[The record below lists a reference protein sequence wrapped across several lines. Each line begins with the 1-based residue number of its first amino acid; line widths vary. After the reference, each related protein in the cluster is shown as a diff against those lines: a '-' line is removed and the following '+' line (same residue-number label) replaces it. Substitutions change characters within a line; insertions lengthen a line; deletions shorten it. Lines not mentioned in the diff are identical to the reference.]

1 MPFVSRPRA
10 ALLGAAL
17 LLAVTASSFAQ
28 QAPAAAT
35 PLTLEQLYRA
45 KPWRGE
51 PAKEPAFSKSG
62 RYLAYLWSPYG
73 EPGSD
78 LQVHDT
84 KTGKTIRLTSRALM
98 AAFDSPEELQRFD
111 DKRAQRD
118 REWAEAQAKAEA
130 QQAYLRGEAVD
141 LAQWERA
148 AIAKL
153 KEEAA
158 AKKLK
163 DDAQKAADK
172 AELEAEKR
180 AMAELAA
187 RRAGKPLPP
196 AAPASAASAAA
207 DKPATEINKE
217 DWEWRD
223 ELKKQL
229 DKTKL
234 KPADLY
240 PGVSQFVWANERD
253 ELVFQYR
260 GQLLRWQAG
269 NGDRVEPLLHSAR
282 PLRAVAYTPD
292 DRGLIYQDDGRLL
305 RQRFAG
311 GGPVQQLNRELFNA
325 DDADRKYKIDTTTL
339 SDDGRWMALVARAPL
354 QAGDDGRPAPK
365 PGRQVEIMDYAKR
378 FATAKKVDRE
388 VSDDKRMQLPLA
400 IYIRPVPQGVE
411 PPAKQPEPVFTHK
424 GGDVWFE
431 LSPVALSRDG
441 SRYAFA
447 TWEREKELLRVYLG
461 QTTPRSVPA
470 ARPAPQGG
478 LSSPAEPDLL
488 KSGEPK
494 PELVLE
500 RRGDVHHELVNV
512 LRPQF
517 TPDGKQLVLT
527 LEESGWRQPHAIDI
541 ASKQLRPLL
550 KGDFEAHQVLG
561 FTADSKA
568 MFVLANK
575 DDLAAMNVY
584 RVDMASGAMTAYGQS
599 PDYHRNAAVSQ
610 DGRFA
615 AAVAGHWGA
624 RPELKLLPSSGPA
637 RVLTQ
642 SHDPQVAQID
652 RLRPERFSFK
662 NRHGDTLHAYLFK
675 PPGWQASDR
684 RPAVVYVYGGPLND
698 RHIVETDSFQGT
710 GYLFG
715 QYMALN
721 HGYVMV
727 SIDTRGHSNYGERF
741 AGANWE
747 QVGRPQTEDLEDLH
761 KELVKNWGVDGARV
775 GLNGWSFGGFQTQ
788 FTMYTQPELFA
799 AGIAGAGPTEW
810 ENYNSWYSGR
820 TIGKVDRS
828 KPNLRKYSLLPLA
841 AGLKKPLLLVHGMMD
856 PNVLYQD
863 TVNVYRLLLESG
875 KAALVDLFLDPDGEH
890 AMGGAVKPA
899 AWHRKYE
906 AFWLDKLGTAAQ
918 R

>member
-1 MPFVSRPRA
+1 MPLVSRPRA

-17 LLAVTASSFAQ
+17 LLAVAANSFAQ
-28 QAPAAAT
+28 QPAPTAPST
-35 PLTLEQLYRA
+35 PLTLEQLYRV

-51 PAKEPAFSKSG
+51 PAKEPAFSRSG

-78 LQVHDT
+78 LHVHDT
-84 KTGKTIRLTSRALM
+84 KTGKTLRLSSRQIM
-98 AAFDSPEELQRFD
+98 AGFDGPEELQRFD
-111 DKRAQRD
+111 EKRAQRD

-141 LAQWERA
+141 LSQWERE

-153 KEEAA
+153 KEELA

-172 AELEAEKR
+172 AEAEAEKR

-196 AAPASAASAAA
+196 AAAASAAA
-207 DKPATEINKE
+207 DKPTPETKKE

-223 ELKKQL
+223 ELKKQR
-229 DKTKL
+229 DKQKL

-240 PGVSQFVWANERD
+240 PGVAQFVWANERD

-260 GQLLRWQAG
+260 GSLFRWQAAQG
-269 NGDRVEPLLHSAR
+269 ERIEPLVQTQR
-282 PLRAVAYTPD
+282 NLRAVAYARD
-292 DRGLIYQDDGRLL
+292 DAGLVYLDEGRLL
-305 RQRFAG
+305 RLRFNG
-311 GGPVQQLNRELFNA
+311 GGIQALNRELVHP
-325 DDADRKYKIDTTTL
+325 DDAERKYKIEASVL
-339 SDDGRWMALVARAPL
+339 SEDGRWMALTARAP
-354 QAGDDGRPAPK
+354 QQPGDDGRPPPK
-365 PGRQVEIMDYAKR
+365 AGRQVEVMDYAKR
-378 FATAKKVDRE
+378 FAAAKKVDRE
-388 VSDDKRMQLPLA
+388 VSDDKRIQLPTA
-400 IYIRPVPQGVE
+400 IYIRPVPQGFDA
-411 PPAKQPEPVFTHK
+411 PAKQPEPVYTHK

-441 SRYAFA
+441 SHYAFA

-461 QTTPRSVPA
+461 
-470 ARPAPQGG
+470 
-478 LSSPAEPDLL
+478 

-517 TPDGKQLVLT
+517 TPDGRSLVLN
-527 LEESGWRQPHAIDI
+527 LDQGGWRQPHAIDV
-541 ASKQLRPLL
+541 ASKALRPLL
-550 KGDFEAHQVLG
+550 TGDFEAHQVLG

-575 DDLAAMNVY
+575 DDYAAMNVY
-584 RVDMASGAMTAYGQS
+584 RVELASGAMTPYGQL
-599 PDYHRNAAVSQ
+599 PDYHRSAAVSK

-615 AAVAGHWGA
+615 AAMAGHWGA
-624 RPELKLLPSSGPA
+624 RPELKLLQAGNPA

-684 RPAVVYVYGGPLND
+684 RPAIVYVYGGPLND
-698 RHIVETDSFQGT
+698 RHTVETDSFQPT
-710 GYLFG
+710 GYLFN

-721 HGYVMV
+721 HGYVTV
-727 SIDTRGHSNYGERF
+727 SIDTRGHSNYGRRF
-741 AGANWE
+741 SGANWE
-747 QVGRPQTEDLEDLH
+747 QVGLPQTEDLEDLH
-761 KELVKNWGVDGARV
+761 AELVKSWGVDGARV

-788 FTMYTQPELFA
+788 YTMYSKPDLFA

-828 KPNLRKYSLLPLA
+828 KPNLRKYSLLPMA
-841 AGLKKPLLLVHGMMD
+841 PGLKKPLLLVHGMMD

-863 TVNVYRLLLESG
+863 TVNVYRVLLESG

-890 AMGGAVKPA
+890 GMGGAVKTA
-899 AWHRKYE
+899 TWHRKYE
-906 AFWLDKLGTAAQ
+906 AFWLDKLGTAEK

>member
-1 MPFVSRPRA
+1 MTLVSRS

-17 LLAVTASSFAQ
+17 LLAVAANSFAQ
-28 QAPAAAT
+28 QAPAATTTAAAAA
-35 PLTLEQLYRA
+35 PLTLEQLYRVQ
-45 KPWRGE
+45 PWRGE
-51 PAKEPAFSKSG
+51 PAKEPAFSRSG
-62 RYLAYLWSPYG
+62 RYLAYLWSPFG

-78 LQVHDT
+78 LHVHDT
-84 KTGKTIRLTSRALM
+84 KTGKTLRLSSPALM
-98 AAFDSPEELQRFD
+98 AAFDSPEELQRFA

-141 LAQWERA
+141 LWQWERA

-172 AELEAEKR
+172 AEAEAEKR

-196 AAPASAASAAA
+196 AATASAAPAA
-207 DKPATEINKE
+207 DKPSPELQKE

-223 ELKKQL
+223 ELKKKL
-229 DKTKL
+229 DKHKL
-234 KPADLY
+234 KPTDLY
-240 PGVSQFVWANERD
+240 PGVSQIVWAHERD

-260 GQLLRWQAG
+260 GQLFRWQAA
-269 NGDRVEPLLHSAR
+269 NGERIEPLVQSAR
-282 PLRAVAYTPD
+282 PLRAVAYTRD
-292 DRGLIYQDDGRLL
+292 DQGFIYQDDGRLL

-311 GGPVQQLNRELFNA
+311 GAVQQLNRELFNA
-325 DDADRKYKIDTTTL
+325 DDAERKYKIDATTL
-339 SDDGRWMALVARAPL
+339 SEDGRWMALVARAPL

-388 VSDDKRMQLPLA
+388 VSDDKRLQLPLA

-441 SRYAFA
+441 RHYAFA

-461 QTTPRSVPA
+461 RA
-470 ARPAPQGG
+470 
-478 LSSPAEPDLL
+478 
-488 KSGEPK
+488 GEAK

-517 TPDGKQLVLT
+517 TPDGQQLVLT
-527 LEESGWRQPHAIDI
+527 LEEAGWRQPYAIDV
-541 ASKQLRPLL
+541 ASKQLRPLV

-575 DDLAAMNVY
+575 DDLAAMNLY
-584 RVDMASGAMTAYGQS
+584 RVNLASGAMTAYGQA
-599 PDYHRNAAVSQ
+599 PDYHRNAAVSK
-610 DGRFA
+610 DGRYA

-624 RPELKLLPSSGPA
+624 RPELKLLPAAGKPT
-637 RVLTQ
+637 VLTQ

-721 HGYVMV
+721 HGYVTV

-747 QVGRPQTEDLEDLH
+747 QVGQPQTEDLEDLH

-788 FTMYTQPELFA
+788 YTMFTKPDLFA

-820 TIGKVDRS
+820 TIGKVDRT

-841 AGLKKPLLLVHGMMD
+841 PGLKKPLLLVHGMMD

-863 TVNVYRLLLESG
+863 TVNVYRVLLESG

-906 AFWLDKLGTAAQ
+906 AFWLEKLG
-918 R
+918 RGG